1 MQVAVAH
8 LVSSRRAAEH
18 PRLTRTRQPDDP
30 SRPDTRRRLVFRLVH
45 PGLDGVRVGGLAR
58 EERTIF
64 LSRPDSKAKLAEASP
79 SGRLPVLEIDGLR
92 LWDSLAIAEYLW
104 ERHPGCAIWPA
115 DRAAR
120 AMARGWAGEVHADF
134 HDLRAALPMNLIKR
148 WPIRGGLPSNVKL
161 LARPGA
167 TPAIA
172 RLEAIWREATAR
184 FGGPYLAGAS
194 FCFADAMMAMMA
206 NRFVTYG
213 VDLAPDS
220 MAFIAASQSS
230 PLMIC
235 WIVRA
240 EEHAALIGRDVCAAF
255 P

>member
-1 MQVAVAH
+1 MACELA
-8 LVSSRRAAEH
+8 
-18 PRLTRTRQPDDP
+18 
-30 SRPDTRRRLVFRLVH
+30 
-45 PGLDGVRVGGLAR
+45 GVERD
-58 EERTIF
+58 ERTIF
-64 LSRPDSKAKLAEASP
+64 LSRPDSKARLADASP

-92 LWDSLAIAEYLW
+92 LWDSQAIAEYLW
-104 ERHPGCAIWPA
+104 ERHPGCGIWPA

-148 WPIRGGLPSNVKL
+148 WPIRDGLPSNVKL
-161 LARPGA
+161 LARPGVA
-167 TPAIA
+167 PAIV

-184 FGGPYLAGAS
+184 FGGPYLAGTA

-206 NRFVTYG
+206 SRFVTYG
-213 VDLAPDS
+213 VELAPDS

-230 PLMIC
+230 PLMRR
-235 WIVRA
+235 WIARA
-240 EEHAALIGRDVCAAF
+240 EAHAALIGRDVCEAF

>member
-1 MQVAVAH
+1 MSPPILTLGGAW
-8 LVSSRRAAEH
+8 SSAW
-18 PRLTRTRQPDDP
+18 
-30 SRPDTRRRLVFRLVH
+30 SI
-45 PGLDGVRVGGLAR
+45 PGWMACELAGLER

-120 AMARGWAGEVHADF
+120 AFARGWAGEVHADF
-134 HDLRAALPMNLIKR
+134 HDLRAALPMNLVKR
-148 WPIRGGLPSNVKL
+148 WPIRDGLPSNVKL
-161 LARPGA
+161 LARPGVA
-167 TPAIA
+167 PAIA
-172 RLEAIWREATAR
+172 RMEAIWREATAR
-184 FGGPYLAGAS
+184 FGGPYLTGS
-194 FCFADAMMAMMA
+194 TFCFADAMMAMMA
-206 NRFVTYG
+206 SRFVTYG
-213 VDLAPDS
+213 VELAPDS

-230 PLMIC
+230 PLMRR
-235 WIVRA
+235 WLARA
-240 EEHAALIGRDVCAAF
+240 EEHAALIGRDICAAF